1 MPDMEAG
8 RCRGPEGNGV
18 SLGEEVREGPAP
30 QKAGKISS
38 QCSLRKEAA
47 WRKKSKS
54 GMMKR
59 DRHEQSEQLF

>member
-1 MPDMEAG
+1 MGSAWV
-8 RCRGPEGNGV
+8 RG
-18 SLGEEVREGPAP
+18 VREGPAP

-47 WRKKSKS
+47 WRKKSES